1 MEFGLMNSR
10 LSAGVQCL
18 QLCRLRPFFLVFA
31 YFCLKNLLKF
41 WHKYFP
47 TSTLNDVLIYLNLP
61 SDGVDMTLVYLGLK
75 RCIVVPALIGLLICY
90 LPAIVGLVTPA
101 RLKKAVHQ
109 IVPVK
114 FCSRFTYTNLLRGI
128 FFCLLVWCVATAI
141 SWKALR
147 RMLDFSTSEFYERE
161 FVEPSSSQIQFPH
174 KKKNLVFIQVESL
187 ESDFEDKSFYGVNL
201 MPDLQALEPEGSKF
215 AHFHNGF
222 STSYTQGSLIA
233 GYTGCPT
240 YHIAA
245 DLINRWGSKVKVLP
259 DYYSLAQILKDNGYS
274 THFINGCS
282 GNFAGTKSFLQS
294 HGVENVITREEIEQ
308 LYPEYTTIGS
318 WGYGDADIFKIARQN
333 LSKADKSKPYFL
345 HLLTV
350 DSHFKYQPNL
360 PKTIDNAWYNAI
372 SHTAKE
378 VAAFIKWLQMRKDY
392 QDTVIVIAGDHLRMG
407 TDFATPQHRDVYNL
421 FIHAPTPHNLNRTFT
436 QIDMFPTLLEAIG
449 AQVKG
454 HRLGLGT
461 SLFSDEPTLAERFD
475 AEWLIDEFSKKDALY
490 DSLWRDDNH

>member
-1 MEFGLMNSR
+1 
-10 LSAGVQCL
+10 
-18 QLCRLRPFFLVFA
+18 
-31 YFCLKNLLKF
+31 
-41 WHKYFP
+41 
-47 TSTLNDVLIYLNLP
+47 
-61 SDGVDMTLVYLGLK
+61 
-75 RCIVVPALIGLLICY
+75 
-90 LPAIVGLVTPA
+90 
-101 RLKKAVHQ
+101 
-109 IVPVK
+109 
-114 FCSRFTYTNLLRGI
+114 
-128 FFCLLVWCVATAI
+128 
-141 SWKALR
+141 
-147 RMLDFSTSEFYERE
+147 MLDFSTSEFYERE